1 MTPALILSISG
12 AYFALL
18 LAVSFFTSRH
28 ADNDAFFRGEKKSPW
43 FAVAFG
49 MIGASLSGVTFIS
62 VPGWVGST
70 HFTYMQMVLGYMAGY
85 LVIAL
90 VLLPLYYSF
99 NLTSI
104 YRYLNDRFDVYAYK
118 TGAGFFLLSRTIGA
132 AFRLFLVAGV
142 LHMFVFGVWGV
153 PFWLTV
159 TITITLIWL
168 YTFRGGIKTIV
179 WTDTLQTFFMLLAA
193 ILTAVLISRELGLGI
208 SDLPRTISASGY
220 AEMFV
225 FDGNNRNFFI
235 QFMNG
240 AFIALVMTGLD
251 QDMMQKNLSIRTL
264 KQAQR
269 NIYAQMPMFIMVN
282 ILFLSLGALLY
293 IFAISKY
300 NELSGSSLPIEGQY
314 PNEALLY
321 LADKAGVANYTS
333 GAQFPPDGLFPL
345 LALKYLNPVVGVA
358 FVVGLI
364 AAAYSSADSALTAL
378 TTSFCVDFLG
388 MKENDHKVKTRI
400 LVHLAFSIALLGVI
414 IIFSK
419 IADRSVIDRV
429 FMAAGYTYGPLLGL
443 FSFGI
448 LTKRKAGGWPILF
461 VALLSPVLTYIIK
474 SNEALITGDYVIG
487 HEVLLINGLI
497 TFTGLYLISKKK
509 DNGRAQSFVG

>member
-1 MTPALILSISG
+1 MTPLLILSIAG

-18 LAVSFFTSRH
+18 LLVSYVTSRH

-62 VPGWVGST
+62 VPGWVGSN
-70 HFTYMQMVLGYMAGY
+70 HFAYMQMVLGYMAGY

-90 VLLPLYYSF
+90 VLMPVYYSL

-104 YRYLNDRFDVYAYK
+104 YHYLLQRFDKVAYK

-159 TITITLIWL
+159 SITIALIWL

-193 ILTAVLISRELGLGI
+193 VMAIVLIGREMNLDFAAARNLLRESSYTQI
-208 SDLPRTISASGY
+208 
-220 AEMFV
+220 FH
-225 FDGNNRNFFI
+225 FDHSNRNFFI

-251 QDMMQKNLSIRTL
+251 QDMMQKNLSIRSL
-264 KQAQR
+264 KKAQI
-269 NIYAQMPMFIMVN
+269 NIYVQMPMFLLVN
-282 ILFLSLGALLY
+282 LLFLSLGALLY
-293 IFAISKY
+293 LFAISKY
-300 NELSGSSLPIEGQY
+300 NELSGAGLAANGQY

-321 LADKAGVANYTS
+321 LANHAGIANYAGS
-333 GAQFPPDGLFPL
+333 GAFPADGLFPL
-345 LALKYLNPVVGVA
+345 LALKYLNPVVGIA

-388 MKENDHKVKTRI
+388 IRPGDKKVKTRM
-400 LVHLAFSIALLGVI
+400 LVHLGFSVTLLGVI
-414 IIFSK
+414 ILFNQIS
-419 IADRSVIDRV
+419 DRSVIDRV

-443 FSFGI
+443 FSFGL
-448 LTKRKAGGWPILF
+448 LTKRKVSGWPVLL
-461 VALLSPVLTYIIK
+461 VALLSPVAAYMIK
-474 SNEALITGDYVIG
+474 LNETFFLGDYIIG
-487 HEVLLINGLI
+487 HEILLINGMI
-497 TFTGLYLISKKK
+497 TFLGLYLVSKTISK
-509 DNGRAQSFVG
+509 